1 MRDLWRRAG
10 TPGLRRRASGFAGL
24 LRVIIAQQVSFHA
37 AAAIWRRLEARCAPL
52 TADILLTLDT
62 EELRALGLS
71 RQKAAFARSLAEAL
85 RDGRLRPRT
94 WARLDDE
101 AAIAELTEVKG
112 IGRWTAECHLLFG
125 LGRPDVWPADDLAL
139 AASCHRLLELAE
151 RPSAAETTEIAGRW
165 QPWRSAAARLLWH
178 GYGKAVL

>member
-1 MRDLWRRAG
+1 M
-10 TPGLRRRASGFAGL
+10 
-24 LRVIIAQQVSFHA
+24 IIAQQVSFHA
-37 AAAIWRRLEARCAPL
+37 AAAIWRRLEARCTPM
-52 TADILLTLDT
+52 TADTLIAIDAA
-62 EELRALGLS
+62 ELRTLGLS
-71 RQKAAFARSLAEAL
+71 RQKAAFAHALADAMA
-85 RDGRLRPRT
+85 DGRLRPRS

-101 AAIAELTEVKG
+101 AAIAELTAVKG

-139 AASCHRLLELAE
+139 AASCHRLLDLAN
-151 RPSAAETTEIAGRW
+151 RPSAAETTEIAASW